1 MWALILDSLA
11 PLLRLDRAASQR
23 SRIRRLAAWLDKA
36 SAQGEAAEFR
46 CEPWRFAVPE
56 TLLVQLAQE
65 RGYRLCPVDGSWSGR
80 EAFRFIRDAEAAALS
95 APVQVSAAR
104 STSASG
110 STSAARSI
118 SASGAAAAPTSS
130 PVPWQ
135 SMVRR

>member
-23 SRIRRLAAWLDKA
+23 ARIRRLAAWLDKA

-80 EAFRFIRDAEAAALS
+80 EAFRFIRDAGAAAIS
-95 APVQVSAAR
+95 APVHAP
-104 STSASG
+104 
-110 STSAARSI
+110 AARSI
-118 SASGAAAAPTSS
+118 SASGAAAAPASS